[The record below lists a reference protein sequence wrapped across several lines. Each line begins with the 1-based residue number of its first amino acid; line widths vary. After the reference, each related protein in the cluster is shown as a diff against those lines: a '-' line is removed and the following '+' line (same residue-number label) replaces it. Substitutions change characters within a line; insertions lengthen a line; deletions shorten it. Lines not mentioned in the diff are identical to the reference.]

1 MTNRDPIESVKQ
13 QSRRRL
19 KALIKRMDEL
29 NRSLAE
35 RALPDSRKRRVS
47 ELSLEDKAL
56 KAGQKTVRERTPE
69 S

>member
-1 MTNRDPIESVKQ
+1 MSLKQ
-13 QSRRRL
+13 ETGRRL
-19 KALIKRMDEL
+19 RALISRMDEF

-35 RALPDSRKRRVS
+35 RALPNSRRRKVS

-56 KAGQKTVRERTPE
+56 KAGQRAVKKTVKERSTN

>member
-1 MTNRDPIESVKQ
+1 
-13 QSRRRL
+13 
-19 KALIKRMDEL
+19 MDEL